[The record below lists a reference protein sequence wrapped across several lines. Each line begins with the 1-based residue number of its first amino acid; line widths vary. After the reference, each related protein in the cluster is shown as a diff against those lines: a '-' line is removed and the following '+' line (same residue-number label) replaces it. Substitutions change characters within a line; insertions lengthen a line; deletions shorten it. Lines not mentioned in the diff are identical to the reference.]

1 MTLVLGKNMHR
12 VDPVPAWFRQPPQPA
27 PGKLVVVLTGA
38 GISAESGLS
47 TFRDSGGLWE
57 KYSIYEVATPEAW
70 ERSPQL
76 VLDFYNAR
84 RSQLAEVSPNPAHL
98 ALKDLEAYY
107 TVMVI
112 TQNVDDLHER
122 AGSTYVLHLHGEL
135 TKARSTK
142 NENLIYAIG
151 YQPIRLGDTCEMG
164 SQLRPHVVWFGEP
177 VPFYPIA
184 EAWARRADILIVVG
198 TSLQVYPAAGL
209 LEEATH
215 ARQKFL
221 IDPKPT
227 LSRRRDVEVIAAP
240 ASAGLQKVL
249 EKLIP

>member
-1 MTLVLGKNMHR
+1 MTLVLGENMHR
-12 VDPVPAWFRQPPQPA
+12 VEPVLGWFRHTPRAA

-57 KYSIYEVATPEAW
+57 KYPIYEVATPEAW
-70 ERSPQL
+70 EKNPGL

-98 ALKDLEAYY
+98 ALKTLEAHY
-107 TVMVI
+107 TLIVI

-122 AGSTYVLHLHGEL
+122 AGSTYILHLHGEL

-142 NENLIYAIG
+142 NENLVYDIG
-151 YQPIRLGDTCEMG
+151 YQPIRLGDTCEEG
-164 SQLRPHVVWFGEP
+164 SQLRPHVVWFGEA
-177 VPFYPIA
+177 VPLYPIA
-184 EAWARRADILIVVG
+184 EAWA
-198 TSLQVYPAAGL
+198 
-209 LEEATH
+209 LEEATQ
-215 ARQKFL
+215 AKQKFL
-221 IDPKPT
+221 IDPKPVRT
-227 LSRRRDVEVIAAP
+227 GQRDVEVIAAP
-240 ASAGLQKVL
+240 ASEGMQKVL